1 MLKQQETSPTIII
14 LMIISY
20 FHIFYLYFSLLYS
33 LSFSLFLVIHT
44 STQTHTAGKRLD
56 RSQLFSRWPVYSAIS
71 HHSNMLSL
79 SLSLS
84 FFLSFFLSFSLF
96 SPIRSAKRRKMAD
109 KILPQRV
116 SSITAAFICLSV
128 FVYSSLNFQ
137 CQVKSDRTVQVI
149 VLDS

>member
-56 RSQLFSRWPVYSAIS
+56 RSQLFSRWPVDSAIS

-84 FFLSFFLSFSLF
+84 RSFSLSFSLSLCFPPSVVPREEKWPTRF
-96 SPIRSAKRRKMAD
+96 SLRG
-109 KILPQRV
+109 
-116 SSITAAFICLSV
+116 
-128 FVYSSLNFQ
+128 
-137 CQVKSDRTVQVI
+137 
-149 VLDS
+149 